1 VGYTCTS
8 CGRYHDEE
16 IRDVRAELPEEIHRM
31 PEDERERCAV
41 ISTGGD
47 FASLRHPS
55 GDADRHFVR
64 ALIELPILDEG
75 DVFGW
80 GVWVRLERHEVT
92 RVSASWTD
100 EDAEGSEFPGWLATE
115 LSAYGATEGLP
126 GTLRLRSVDLLPS
139 FEVADPRHPLG
150 FEQHEGIGLERA
162 RELAEPYQ
170 QA

>member
-16 IRDVRAELPEEIHRM
+16 IRDVRAGLPEEIHRM
-31 PEDERERCAV
+31 PEDERARRAV
-41 ISTGGD
+41 VSPGGD
-47 FASLRHPS
+47 FASL
-55 GDADRHFVR
+55 DTDRHFVR
-64 ALIELPILDEG
+64 ALIEVPILDED

-80 GVWVRLERHEVT
+80 GVWVRLEPDDVEQ
-92 RVSASWTD
+92 VSASWTD
-100 EDAEGSEFPGWLATE
+100 EDAVGSEFPGWLATE
-115 LSAYGATEGLP
+115 LTQYGDTEGLP

-139 FEVADPRHPLG
+139 FEVADARHPLG
-150 FEQHEGIGLERA
+150 FEQQEGIVLERA

>member
-16 IRDVRAELPEEIHRM
+16 IRDVRAGLPEEIHRM
-31 PEDERERCAV
+31 PEDERERRVV
-41 ISTGGD
+41 ISPSGD
-47 FASLRHPS
+47 FASLD
-55 GDADRHFVR
+55 DADRHFVR
-64 ALIELPILDEG
+64 ALIELPIPDED

-80 GVWVRLERHEVT
+80 GVWVRLERGDVAD
-92 RVSASWTD
+92 VAASWTD
-100 EDAEGSEFPGWLATE
+100 EDAVGSEFSGWLATE
-115 LSAYGATEGLP
+115 LAAYGTTEGLP

-139 FEVADPRHPLG
+139 FHVADARHPLG

>member
-16 IRDVRAELPEEIHRM
+16 IRDVRTELPDEIHRM
-31 PEDERERCAV
+31 PEDERALRAV
-41 ISTGGD
+41 VSPGGD
-47 FASLRHPS
+47 FATV

-80 GVWVRLERHEVT
+80 GVWVRLERDDVA

-100 EDAEGSEFPGWLATE
+100 EDAVGAEFPGWLATE
-115 LSAYGATEGLP
+115 LSAYAPTEGLP

-139 FEVADPRHPLG
+139 FEVADARHPLG
-150 FEQHEGIGLERA
+150 FEQHAGIGLERA

>member
-16 IRDVRAELPEEIHRM
+16 IRDVRAGLPEEIHRM
-31 PEDERERCAV
+31 PEDERERRVV
-41 ISTGGD
+41 ISPSGD
-47 FASLRHPS
+47 FASL

-64 ALIELPILDEG
+64 ALIELPIPDEG

-80 GVWVRLERHEVT
+80 GVWIRLERDDVEQ
-92 RVSASWTD
+92 VSASWTD
-100 EDAEGSEFPGWLATE
+100 EDAVGSEFPGWLATE
-115 LSAYGATEGLP
+115 LSPYGTTEGLP

-139 FEVADPRHPLG
+139 FEVDDTRHPLG
-150 FEQHEGIGLERA
+150 LEQHAGIGLERA